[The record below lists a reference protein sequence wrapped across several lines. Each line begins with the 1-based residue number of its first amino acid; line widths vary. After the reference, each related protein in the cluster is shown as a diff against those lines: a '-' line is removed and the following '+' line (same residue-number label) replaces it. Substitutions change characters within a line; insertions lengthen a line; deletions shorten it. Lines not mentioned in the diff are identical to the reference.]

1 MNGKKEGSRSL
12 LIRPRPLRS
21 SLALNIKVS
30 RKGAKL
36 AKKKNKKFLVF
47 SAQDLIGNR
56 LMEPLTDEP

>member
-1 MNGKKEGSRSL
+1 
-12 LIRPRPLRS
+12 LRS